1 MHSRWP
7 LLAAVV
13 ATCALGLIAAP
24 AAAAPAQKPLAPVP
38 NALAAGDPLAFD
50 PARLAQL
57 ERSAAFGHSGALY
70 ARSPGGVVETARR
83 VAHWRPQIEKAVAG
97 SGFSPDIL
105 EAIIFLESAGRA
117 DAIAP
122 GGANSASGL
131 VQIMGYTANDFLGMN
146 VNLAASRK
154 LTQQIAV
161 AKRRG
166 NTAAVRR
173 LEAQRRKV
181 DARFDPPRALAAAV
195 KYLTTARG
203 HLGRNDLA
211 VVSYHMGI
219 GNLQNALRA
228 YGNSDVSY
236 AQLFFDSGPERNKA
250 AWDKLLSLSDD
261 SRHYYF
267 KVLAAQRI
275 MHLYRTDRA
284 QLASIAKL
292 HARKHSHEEVMHP
305 SWRTKVY
312 TGPREIAVA
321 KASGELLPVPDRPGK
336 LHFQISPGMGSLAP
350 GIGVDKR
357 TYRALQPEALAALT
371 YFAQRVQQVGN
382 TRTPLI
388 LTSTVRDWRYQ
399 SRLMRVN
406 TMAARSYSVHTTGYA
421 FDIARAW
428 NSERQAAAVQF
439 VLDRMVAQG
448 LIAYIKEPHAI
459 HIAVSRDAKV
469 LIPAMLGPG
478 GVRGETEDPPPVP
491 AHEGEHAH
499 PPEER
504 EQTHAAGQGHAEHVL
519 PEPDRSEPVEPVRV
533 PLPAPE
539 PAPAA
544 PPAANDQPVEAKPG
558 FFEQLRDLLGIWTP
572 RT

>member
-1 MHSRWP
+1 MQLRWP

-13 ATCALGLIAAP
+13 ACALGLVAVPAGAAP
-24 AAAAPAQKPLAPVP
+24 ANQPLAPVP
-38 NALAAGDPLAFD
+38 AALAPGDPLAFD
-50 PARLAQL
+50 AARLAEL
-57 ERSAAFGHSGALY
+57 ERTAAFGHSRPLY
-70 ARSPGGVVETARR
+70 VLSPGGAVETARR
-83 VAHWRPQIEKAVAG
+83 TAHWRPQIERAVAG

-105 EAIIFLESAGRA
+105 EAIVFLESAGRA

-122 GGANSASGL
+122 GGVNAASGL

-146 VNLAASRK
+146 VNLVASAR
-154 LTQQIAV
+154 LTRQIAV
-161 AKRRG
+161 ARSRG
-166 NTAAVRR
+166 NGAAVRR

-181 DARFDPPRALAAAV
+181 DARFDPPRAFAAAV
-195 KYLTTARG
+195 RYLTTARG
-203 HLGRNDLA
+203 YLGRNDLA

-228 YGNSDVSY
+228 YGNTDVSY
-236 AQLFFDSGPERNKA
+236 AQLFFDSGPDRNAA
-250 AWDKLLSLSDD
+250 AWNSLLNLSDD

-267 KVLAAQRI
+267 KVLAAKRI

-284 QLASIAKL
+284 QLAALASL

-312 TGPREIAVA
+312 TAPREIVA
-321 KASGELLPVPDRPGK
+321 AKNSGELLPIPDRPGK

-350 GIGVDKR
+350 GMGVDKR
-357 TYRALQPEALAALT
+357 TYRALRPEALAALT
-371 YFAQRVQQVGN
+371 YLAQRVQQVGD
-382 TRTPLI
+382 TKTPII

-428 NSERQAAAVQF
+428 NSKRQATAVQF

-459 HIAVSRDAKV
+459 HIAVSSDAKV

-478 GVRGETEDPPPVP
+478 GVRGETAAPPPVP
-491 AHEGEHAH
+491 EHEGEHAH
-499 PPEER
+499 APDEDHEHEQADTPGEPAGAGSVAPPR
-504 EQTHAAGQGHAEHVL
+504 PLL
-519 PEPDRSEPVEPVRV
+519 PAVEPLSPKAPVV
-533 PLPAPE
+533 APASAPAPQDQQ
-539 PAPAA
+539 PA
-544 PPAANDQPVEAKPG
+544 EASAG
-558 FFEQLRDLLGIWTP
+558 FFQQLRELLGL
-572 RT
+572 

>member
-7 LLAAVV
+7 LLAAVAACV
-13 ATCALGLIAAP
+13 LGLVAP
-24 AAAAPAQKPLAPVP
+24 PADAAPAQKPLAPVP
-38 NALAAGDPLAFD
+38 GALAAGDPLAFD
-50 PARLAQL
+50 PSRIEQL

-70 ARSPGGVVETARR
+70 AKSPGGAMETARR

-117 DAIAP
+117 DAIAGNGP
-122 GGANSASGL
+122 MMASGL

-146 VNLAASRK
+146 VNLAASGR

-161 AKRRG
+161 ANRRG
-166 NTAAVRR
+166 NKAAVRR
-173 LEAQRRKV
+173 LQAERRKV
-181 DARFDPPRALAAAV
+181 DPRFDPPKALAAAV

-203 HLGRNDLA
+203 YLGRNDLA

-219 GNLQNALRA
+219 GNLQNALRG

-236 AQLFFDSGPERNKA
+236 AQLFFDSGPDRNAA
-250 AWDKLLSLSDD
+250 AWNTLVNLSDD

-275 MHLYRTDRA
+275 MHLYRSDRA
-284 QLASIAKL
+284 QLAAVSRL

-305 SWRTKVY
+305 ASRTKVF
-312 TGPREIAVA
+312 TSPREIQAA
-321 KASGELLPVPDRPGK
+321 KTSGELLPIPDRPGQ

-350 GIGVDKR
+350 GMGVDKR

-371 YFAQRVQQVGN
+371 YLAQRVQQVGN
-382 TRTPLI
+382 TKTPLI
-388 LTSTVRDWRYQ
+388 LTSTIRDWTYQ

-428 NSERQAAAVQF
+428 NSKQQAAAVQF

-478 GVRGETEDPPPVP
+478 GVRGEAASPPPVR
-491 AHEGEHAH
+491 EHV
-499 PPEER
+499 PEEA
-504 EQTHAAGQGHAEHVL
+504 HAL
-519 PEPDRSEPVEPVRV
+519 PEPDLTEPIEPARI
-533 PLPAPE
+533 PLPFEPPQAPPPT
-539 PAPAA
+539 PAPAEE
-544 PPAANDQPVEAKPG
+544 QPVEAKPS
-558 FFEQLRDLLGIWTP
+558 FFEQLRDLLGLWNP
-572 RT
+572 HD